1 MSVLLETR
9 GLVKRFGAVT
19 AADGLDV
26 RIDEGEVVALIGGQ
40 RRGQDDLPQH
50 GDRLLKPD
58 RGTVHYAGR
67 DITALSERRI
77 TQLGI
82 CRSFQIPQLFDS
94 LSVRENL
101 LVGLGVVALGGKSWA
116 SAASVDPARVD
127 QAADEALERY
137 RLAEY
142 GSRRAGVL
150 PEGVRKLLDI
160 AIAMTARPRIL
171 LLDEPT
177 SGVSTDEKFAIM
189 DTVMHALGT
198 LRPTILFVEHDMDI
212 VRRYTKRIL
221 AFYEGR
227 VIADGDPAHVLA
239 NADVR
244 RYVIGTEPARSAST
258 GATLA
263 ATGDDDAAGGPGNV
277 AH

>member
-19 AADGLDV
+19 AADSLDV
-26 RIDEGEVVALIGGQ
+26 RIAEGEVVALIGGN
-40 RRGQDDLPQH
+40 GAGKTTFLNMVT
-50 GDRLLKPD
+50 GYLKPD

-94 LSVRENL
+94 LSVRENV
-101 LVGLGVVALGGKSWA
+101 LVGLGIVAIGGKGWA
-116 SAASVDPARVD
+116 SAAGVDPARVD
-127 QAADEALERY
+127 EAADEALERY

-177 SGVSTDEKFAIM
+177 SGVSADEKFAIM
-189 DTVMHALGT
+189 DTVMQAVGA

-227 VIADGDPAHVLA
+227 VIADGDPASVLA
-239 NADVR
+239 NEEVR
-244 RYVIGTEPARSAST
+244 RYVIGTAPTQATPAVPTQS
-258 GATLA
+258 
-263 ATGDDDAAGGPGNV
+263 ATGEDDAARGPGNA